1 MTAAGTRRI
10 LRPYAALF
18 HTVIHGKIESPW
30 KIIAFVGRSERRAAI
45 SSVPAVACSRPAR
58 MRRSVVFPHPLG
70 PTIMKNS
77 PDWMSTDTLSM
88 AVSAP
93 NVLVRLRMRIAA
105 KDASCGL
112 PPQGCSAAR
121 FKILLSCHIGECVE
135 AYQNSCNRAS
145 AVHPAGL
152 VREQDRRE
160 RAQGR
165 PRQTG
170 GEERRGTKLPAQWL
184 YD

>member
-10 LRPYAALF
+10 LRLYAALF

-30 KIIAFVGRSERRAAI
+30 KIIAFVGRSERGAAI
-45 SSVPAVACSRPAR
+45 SSVPAVACLRPAR

-77 PDWMSTDTLSM
+77 PDRMSTDTLSM

-93 NVLVRLRMRIAA
+93 NVLVRLRMPIAA

-135 AYQNSCNRAS
+135 VYGPDAT
-145 AVHPAGL
+145 AGNTARL
-152 VREQDRRE
+152 ARDECTFPHEDE
-160 RAQGR
+160 L
-165 PRQTG
+165 P
-170 GEERRGTKLPAQWL
+170 ENRGTRLPARWF
-184 YD
+184 YS

>member
-30 KIIAFVGRSERRAAI
+30 KIIAFVGSSERGAAI

-77 PDWMSTDTLSM
+77 PDSMSTDTLSM

-93 NVLVRLRMRIAA
+93 NVLRETANADSRQGRILRVAAARLLGRTVQDFALLPHRRMRRSLSELVQQGVCRPPCGAGTRAGSTRARAGPAA
-105 KDASCGL
+105 AD
-112 PPQGCSAAR
+112 
-121 FKILLSCHIGECVE
+121 
-135 AYQNSCNRAS
+135 
-145 AVHPAGL
+145 
-152 VREQDRRE
+152 
-160 RAQGR
+160 
-165 PRQTG
+165 G
-170 GEERRGTKLPAQWL
+170 GRGTARNQAAGSMVV
-184 YD
+184 